1 VNRILV
7 LDDDPTF
14 GRLVQTVC
22 RLEGYQAEVV
32 PSPEALLPLAREIK
46 PALVLMDVH
55 YSRRDMLEVLRALR
69 EDDTLRDLP
78 VVMTSGMDRRHECL
92 EAGADAFLMKPF
104 NPTELLKIIAHF
116 ARREDGPDVPA

>member
-1 VNRILV
+1 MNPILV

-32 PSPEALLPLAREIK
+32 TDPEALLALARQHR
-46 PALVLMDVH
+46 PALILMDVH
-55 YSRRDMLEVLRALR
+55 FQRRDMLDLLR
-69 EDDTLRDLP
+69 ELRQEEALRDLP
-78 VVMTSGMDRRHECL
+78 VVMTSGMDRRRECL

-104 NPTELLKIIAHF
+104 NPTDLLSLIARIT
-116 ARREDGPDVPA
+116 RREDATDVTA